1 MEPNQNNQ
9 PVQSN
14 NENSIGP
21 VIAIIIVLLMVILG
35 GVYFWGERNNS
46 AQPASQEVVVNEA
59 NVDAVSGKIMQQS
72 TSDESASIEADL
84 NGTDVD
90 TVGADLNNL

>member
-9 PVQSN
+9 PVQLN

-46 AQPASQEVVVNEA
+46 VQPASQEVVVNEA

-90 TVGADLNNL
+90 NL